1 MKLACKAIFLSEEK
15 LLLQHRDNND
25 KIWSPN
31 HWGFFGGMAD
41 LKETPETCLIRE
53 IKEEL
58 QINCEIIKK
67 IHECMHEESNTKNI
81 FFFTNT
87 KDKII
92 NSNLKEGQDFG
103 WFLIS
108 EIEKML
114 ITWDTKIFLKF
125 LSNNKLNIKNI
136 KNF

>member
-1 MKLACKAIFLSEEK
+1 MKLACKAIFLSGEK
-15 LLLQHRDNND
+15 LLLQHRDND
-25 KIWSPN
+25 SKIWSPN

-41 LKETPETCLIRE
+41 LKEAPETCLIRE

-58 QINCEIIKK
+58 LIDCKIIKK

-81 FFFTNT
+81 FFFTQT

-103 WFLIS
+103 WFLTS

-114 ITWDTKIFLKF
+114 ITWDTKTFLNFISK
-125 LSNNKLNIKNI
+125 NKLNLQNLKN
-136 KNF
+136 